1 MITSNDDINK
11 ITSNIRLG
19 NYNSAK
25 NISYLKKE
33 NINKVLCL
41 MNYNFPIYSK
51 DDNIN
56 QKIIKVSDVPTANI
70 IKYFGES
77 LNFIDGKDNT
87 LIHCMAGASR
97 SATIVIAYIMWIK
110 KMKYDDASQLVRDK
124 RFIVCPNFGFRE
136 QLKMFEKLLIEND
149 YDINR
154 INFKAIIWN
163 RALGTS
169 YI

>member
-11 ITSNIRLG
+11 ITCNIWLG

-97 SATIVIAYIMWIK
+97 SATIVIAYIMWK
-110 KMKYDDASQLVRDK
+110 EKMPFENALNFVNQKRLVA
-124 RFIVCPNFGFRE
+124 FPNFGFRE
-136 QLKMFEKLLIEND
+136 QLKIFEKLLKENN
-149 YDINR
+149 YDINK
-154 INFKAIIWN
+154 IDFNNIKKHGKSIYFEW
-163 RALGTS
+163 
-169 YI
+169 